1 MPAVQAVARV
11 LQGGA
16 ERHQRPFCQLQDMQR
31 SGAPSHCTRS
41 QLFISRSR
49 TVIKC
54 CKAAAFCGECSRA
67 PLPAGA
73 QRRSR
78 LALDRMVLSHY
89 WHVGMVDLMP
99 RTLRRVQEVD
109 RQYRADNAAKLN
121 ARQRQK
127 YAKTAARRAAETN
140 ASAAQ
145 FRICS
150 KCRVSK
156 SLLEFLPQEAEKC
169 RSCSRWGG

>member
-1 MPAVQAVARV
+1 MQAVAGV
-11 LQGGA
+11 VQGGA

-54 CKAAAFCGECSRA
+54 CKAAAFCGDCSWG
-67 PLPAGA
+67 PLPAGVL
-73 QRRSR
+73 RRSR
-78 LALDRMVLSHY
+78 LGLDRMVLSH
-89 WHVGMVDLMP
+89 WHFGMVDLMP
-99 RTLRRVQEVD
+99 CTLRCVQERY
-109 RQYRADNAAKLN
+109 RQYKADNKAKES
-121 ARQRQK
+121 ARLWQHH
-127 YAKTAARRAAETN
+127 AKTAARRAAETN

-150 KCRVSK
+150 RCRLRR
-156 SLLEFLPQEAEKC
+156 SLLEFLLREAEKC
-169 RSCSRWGG
+169 RACSRWGG